1 MPASMKKLNPV
12 HILSFTL
19 LVVMLGY
26 GMILPVMPFYIEHF
40 GAGGA
45 EMGWLMSAYALMQLI
60 FAPVWGII
68 SDRVGRKPVLML
80 GILGYALALLL
91 MGLAQSFWMLFVAR
105 VLSGVLSAAAL
116 PTAMAYVGDHT
127 PEEERGSGM
136 GQLGAAT
143 GVGVVTGPL
152 LGGFL
157 SGDDLSLPFL
167 VGSAVA
173 FLALFLV
180 FLLLPETGFRK
191 AAERRTSAPIKDA
204 LLAAGGPAGMMLVVI
219 FVLSFGLTGFQG
231 IGGLYVVKKFN
242 FDTRQVGSMWM
253 VMGAILVVGQ
263 GLLTGP
269 LIRRFGERIVVL
281 AGLGG
286 GAAGFILLGLAR
298 DFTTTLL
305 ALGAFT
311 LSLALSTPA
320 INAVLSRMAG
330 EKQGVM
336 MGLNSSAA
344 SLGKVAGPLWSGYL
358 FDMNIEY
365 PYISG
370 AAILLVDLLISL
382 VVWRRL
388 RNDRFES

>member
-1 MPASMKKLNPV
+1 MKKLNPV
-12 HILSFTL
+12 HILAFTL

-60 FAPVWGII
+60 FAPIWGIV
-68 SDRVGRKPVLML
+68 SDRVGRKPILML
-80 GILGYALALLL
+80 GVLGYALTLLL
-91 MGLAQSFWMLFVAR
+91 MGLAETFWMLFAAR
-105 VLSGVLSAAAL
+105 VFSGILSAAAL
-116 PTAMAYVGDHT
+116 PTAMAYVGDQT
-127 PEEERGSGM
+127 PEAERGSGM

-143 GVGVVTGPL
+143 GVGVVAGPL

-157 SGDDLSLPFL
+157 SGDNLSLPFL
-167 VGSAVA
+167 VGSGVA
-173 FLALFLV
+173 FLALLLI
-180 FLLLPETGFRK
+180 FLLLPEAGFSK
-191 AAERRTSAPIKDA
+191 AAERKTGAPLKDA
-204 LLAAGGPAGMMLVVI
+204 LRTAGGPAGMMLVVI

-286 GAAGFILLGLAR
+286 GAAGFLLLGLAR

-305 ALGAFT
+305 ALSAFT

-336 MGLNSSAA
+336 MGLNSASA

-358 FDMNIEY
+358 FDINIEY

-370 AAILLVDLLISL
+370 AAVLLVDLLISL
-382 VVWRRL
+382 AVWQRL
-388 RNDRFES
+388 RNDQLES